1 MYTLYSY
8 GRFAGERVIK
18 RTHTHIVTGIPVH
31 LPPLQHTGIKIA
43 NEMNKGKDVQFL
55 GQVQTDVVIETYK
68 PAYYGDIGK
77 LHSEYI
83 RAKLD
88 AIEDDLSTW
97 TDKKQRTFWGYL
109 LRELLIYRQQFIN
122 EDEVFDRV
130 RSLDQLDE
138 AWNELIR
145 RFVRKVV
152 EVDSTM

>member
-1 MYTLYSY
+1 MYILYSY
-8 GRFAGERVIK
+8 GRFANERVIK
-18 RTHTHIVTGIPVH
+18 QSHTHTVTGIPID
-31 LPPLQHTGIKIA
+31 LPPLQHRGIQIA
-43 NEMNKGKDVQFL
+43 NEMNKGKNVQFL
-55 GQVQTDVVIETYK
+55 GQVPTDVLIEEYK
-68 PAYYGDIGK
+68 PAYHGDIGK

-88 AIEDDLSTW
+88 AIEDDLS

-122 EDEVFDRV
+122 GDEVFERV

-145 RFVRKVV
+145 RFVKKVV